1 MDYPRGEAQQN
12 RSQTTEMKADGF
24 TKPLTR
30 EKYGQFIKQLN
41 MEVPPSYL
49 MID

>member
-1 MDYPRGEAQQN
+1 
-12 RSQTTEMKADGF
+12 MKADGF
-24 TKPLTR
+24 TKPR